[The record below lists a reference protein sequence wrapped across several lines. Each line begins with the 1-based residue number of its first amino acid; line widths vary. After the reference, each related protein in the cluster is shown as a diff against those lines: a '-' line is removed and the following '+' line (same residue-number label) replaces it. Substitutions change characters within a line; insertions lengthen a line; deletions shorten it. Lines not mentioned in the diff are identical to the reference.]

1 VLTML
6 NRMCWNSRGWRL
18 PTGNPGRGGDP
29 GKVGFGVE
37 EWNFQIEDQVDGFVY
52 GYLYYKPKAETI
64 QRAEGH
70 FRILFWSIHPDTR
83 EKLLVGMY
91 RDATIPMDD
100 DYAKVDRE
108 FSSRGIYE
116 RRKQEL
122 CAAVPSMSNDDV
134 CRNVT
139 DPVTEPWLSF
149 KCPVE
154 EVHHFAEYI
163 PIDEVVKSTTVGQRF
178 TRPTFICSGTED
190 LQRVQSLTQTSLGA
204 AMPLARPSALAEDG
218 YYRES
223 PQSLKLI
230 VKRHNKLSNDFY
242 RWLKRADY
250 QEIVREDHHVDMSF
264 KRSGKL
270 YLAELKV
277 CYGTG
282 STKAIREA
290 LGQLLE
296 YNYYPGRHL
305 TDYWVIVLDEQP
317 TSDDVGFIRELKHA
331 LGIPLY
337 LGWKIAGKF
346 GFAEG
351 LAL

>member
-18 PTGNPGRGGDP
+18 PTGNPGGGGDP

-52 GYLYYKPKAETI
+52 GYIYYKPPVKTI
-64 QRAEGH
+64 QRAGGH
-70 FRILFWSIHPDTR
+70 FRVLFWSIHPDTQ

-91 RDATIPMDD
+91 GDATIPTDG
-100 DYAKVDRE
+100 DYAKVNLE
-108 FSSRGIYE
+108 FSSRGIYK

-122 CAAVPSMSNDDV
+122 CAAVPSMSDDDV
-134 CRNVT
+134 CRHVT
-139 DPVTEPWLSF
+139 NSVTEPWLSL
-149 KCPVE
+149 KCLVE
-154 EVHHFAEYI
+154 EVRHFAEYI
-163 PIDEVVKSTTVGQRF
+163 PIDEVVKSTNVGQRF
-178 TRPTFICSGTED
+178 ARPTFIHSGTDD
-190 LQRVQSLTQTSLGA
+190 LLRVLSLTQASPEA
-204 AMPLARPSALAEDG
+204 VMPPARPSALAEDG

-230 VKRHNKLSNDFY
+230 VKRHNKLSNDFCQ
-242 RWLKRADY
+242 WLTRADY
-250 QEIVREDHHVDMSF
+250 QEIVQEDHYVDMLF
-264 KRSGKL
+264 KRSGKF

-296 YNYYPGRHL
+296 YNYYPGRYL
-305 TDYWVIVLDEQP
+305 TDHWVIVLDEQP

-331 LGIPLY
+331 LGIPLC
-337 LGWKIAGKF
+337 LCWEIAGEF
-346 GFAEG
+346 EFAEG